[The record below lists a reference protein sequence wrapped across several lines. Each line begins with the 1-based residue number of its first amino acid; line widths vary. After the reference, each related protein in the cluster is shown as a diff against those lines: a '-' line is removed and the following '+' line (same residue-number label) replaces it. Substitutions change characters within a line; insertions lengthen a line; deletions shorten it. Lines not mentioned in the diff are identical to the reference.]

1 MTARTR
7 RNRSLAPPQSLE
19 PRLALAGL
27 VQFTDVDGD
36 LVRVASSLGTNQQLA
51 AAIRFANA
59 PTGAVAGSR
68 TIESIDLS
76 RPLFSGTSLSIS
88 VPTTPGRGD
97 GRVDIGRITVGPDG
111 VSAISIDGS
120 FSSLI
125 AYGSIGRV
133 VVQGSLHAGSTIRSD
148 RRISEIVI
156 SGSIE
161 GTAADPVVIAARGDE
176 QGLALG
182 QVTVGGDSSYGRILA
197 GYDTALVAA
206 NGAAQIESVVIG
218 GTMVGTDIIAGIA
231 SSNGLAFGAVSDRAI
246 DRSDRSRIGSVRIG
260 GVISTQD
267 STDAYAIAANAVGS
281 VSVGGGRVTSPANW
295 QSQPVGTTDLII
307 SDIAPTATPYTDF
320 VADAI
325 RAMERRTGSD
335 TSEGILW
342 NVTDGNAL
350 PGLGT
355 DEAAWVIRTQDAW
368 GNTQPHDSSAVQ
380 QRMLDTISDIIAGAK
395 HVVDISSLAHL
406 ADGGFL
412 EAIKEGARRA
422 DAAGNRPV
430 IRLLWGRADSV
441 NAPPFVDGNAALQ
454 KFHKEVQDA
463 APNLVVLA
471 TLMANVALDPV
482 KFSWNHSK
490 IVAADGEVAFIGGI
504 NMWDKS
510 YLQSEDPITDVGVV
524 VKGPAAADSQKF
536 LDVLW
541 RYAYADSL
549 PVRFLDVAQTKII
562 ATPDIDLT
570 KYLSIAP
577 DRGPAVGD
585 VRVMAV
591 GRAAYIADQ
600 FIAAGRVSGRNIDN
614 PVSASDQKIAN
625 WWVTSTPMNGPTTFP
640 GRNTWDGN
648 NPSDTALRSLID
660 SAQTSVVISQQSMEY
675 PQGKL
680 GEYEIDTPSYDV
692 RLFDALARKVR
703 DGVAVTIIVSAEDR
717 KSGDYRGR
725 PDWTMD
731 VMLSRLTTLTGSRA
745 AAVAAASRSLLVA
758 PFRYSDASHWPGK
771 NVGPGLH
778 NKVIQVDNRAIY
790 VGSQNAYPD
799 EQQEFGYIIEDRAA
813 VADFNRVYLSP
824 SVHYSTAVLVP
835 APYVV
840 TTNANAGIGSLRQAL
855 IDANQHQGPDRI
867 QFNIANGSKAIT
879 LATPLPA
886 VTDPVVIDG
895 LSQGGVTIVGSRLQG
910 ASDGF
915 SFAAAAAQSSV
926 TGLTIT
932 GFKGS
937 GVFVAA
943 AGITVQANTLVG
955 NGRGLTLAAVAGGLI
970 GGPQAADSNTIRANA
985 VGLFAGAACDGTVV
999 QGNLVTRNTTG
1010 VFLAHVT
1017 GLSLGTATAGNT
1029 ISLNAVAGVFA
1040 TGGLAGTTV
1049 QNNTIDGNGRFGV
1062 QLAAVTGLLLGGPGV
1077 SVGNQIRSAA
1087 NRRAQAVGVFASGG
1101 GMGTVVQGNTIAGFV
1116 GSGVVLGGVRG
1127 MTLGG
1132 ASPSAGNMVQDN
1144 GGFGLR
1150 ASGDCTGSLVQ
1161 GNTIQRNRF
1170 GNLNTRAARG
1180 LTVV

>member
-27 VQFTDVDGD
+27 FQFTDIDGD
-36 LVRVASSLGTNQQLA
+36 LVRVASSRGTNQQLA
-51 AAIRFANA
+51 AAIHFTKA
-59 PTGAVAGSR
+59 PNGAVAGSR

-88 VPTTPGRGD
+88 VPTTPGGGD
-97 GRVDIGRITVGPDG
+97 GRVDIGGITIGSGG
-111 VSAISIDGS
+111 VSVIGIDGS

-125 AYGSIGRV
+125 AYGSVGRV
-133 VVQGSLHAGSTIRSD
+133 MVQGSLHAGSTIRSD
-148 RRISEIVI
+148 RWISEIVI

-161 GTAADPVVIAARGDE
+161 GTAAAPVVIAARGDE
-176 QGLALG
+176 RGVALG
-182 QVTVGGDSSYGRILA
+182 RVTVGGDSSYARILA

-206 NGAAQIESVVIG
+206 NGVAQIESVVIG
-218 GTMVGTDIIAGIA
+218 GTMVGTDIVAGIA
-231 SSNGLAFGAVSDRAI
+231 NLTGGNRGVFFGGPTDRSI

-260 GVISTQD
+260 RVDSTQD
-267 STDAYAIAANAVGS
+267 SADSYAIAANAVGS

-295 QSQPVGTTDLII
+295 QSQPIGTSDLII
-307 SDIAPTATPYTDF
+307 SDVAPTATPYTDF

-325 RAMERRTGSD
+325 RAMEGRTGSD

-355 DEAAWVIRTQDAW
+355 DEAPWVIRTQNAW
-368 GNTQPHDSSAVQ
+368 GDTQPHDSSAVQ
-380 QRMLDTISDIIAGAK
+380 QHMLDTIRDIIAGAK

-430 IRLLWGRADSV
+430 IRLLWGRADSIIG
-441 NAPPFVDGNAALQ
+441 GNAALQ
-454 KFHKEVQDA
+454 TFHKEVQDA
-463 APNLVVLA
+463 APNLIVVA
-471 TLMANVALDPV
+471 TLMANVAADPL

-490 IVAADGEVAFIGGI
+490 IVAADGEVAFVGGI

-510 YLQSEDPITDVGVV
+510 YLQSRNPITDVGVV
-524 VKGPAAADSQKF
+524 VQGPAAADSQKF

-549 PVRFLDVAQTKII
+549 PVRFLDVVQTKII
-562 ATPDIDLT
+562 ATPNIDLT

-577 DRGPAVGD
+577 ERGPAVGD

-600 FIAAGRVSGRNIDN
+600 FIATDRVSGRKIDN
-614 PVSASDQKIAN
+614 PVSAADQKIAN

-660 SAQTSVVISQQSMEY
+660 SAQTSVVISQQTMEY

-725 PDWTMD
+725 PDWTTD

-758 PFRYSDASHWPGK
+758 PFRYSDASQWPGT
-771 NVGPGLH
+771 NEGPGLH
-778 NKVIQVDNRAIY
+778 NKVIQVDDRAIY

-799 EQQEFGYIIEDRAA
+799 EQQEYGYIIEDRAA

-824 SVHYSTAVLVP
+824 SVHYSTAVLIP

-855 IDANQHQGPDRI
+855 IDANQHPGPDRI
-867 QFNIANGSKAIT
+867 QFNIAAGSKAIT
-879 LATPLPA
+879 LTTPLPM

-895 LSQGGVTIVGSRLQG
+895 RSQGGVTIIGSRIG
-910 ASDGF
+910 GVGDGF
-915 SFAAAAAQSSV
+915 SFTAAAAQSSV

-943 AGITVQANTLVG
+943 AGIIVQANTLVG
-955 NGRGLTLAAVAGGLI
+955 NDRGLTLAAVAGGMI
-970 GGPQAADSNTIRANA
+970 GGPQAADSNTIRSNK

-999 QGNLVTRNTTG
+999 EGNLFTRNTTG

-1017 GLSLGTATAGNT
+1017 GLSFGTATAGNT
-1029 ISLNAVAGVFA
+1029 ISMNAVAGVFA

-1049 QNNTIDGNGRFGV
+1049 QNNTMDGNGRFGV
-1062 QLAAVTGLLLGGPGV
+1062 QLAAVSGLLLGGSGV
-1077 SVGNQIRSAA
+1077 NAGNRIRSAA
-1087 NRRAQAVGVFASGG
+1087 NQMAQAVGVFASGDG
-1101 GMGTVVQGNTIAGFV
+1101 TGTVVQGNTIAGFV

-1127 MTLGG
+1127 ITLGG

-1161 GNTIQRNRF
+1161 GNTIQRNRL
-1170 GNLNTRAARG
+1170 GNLNTGASRG